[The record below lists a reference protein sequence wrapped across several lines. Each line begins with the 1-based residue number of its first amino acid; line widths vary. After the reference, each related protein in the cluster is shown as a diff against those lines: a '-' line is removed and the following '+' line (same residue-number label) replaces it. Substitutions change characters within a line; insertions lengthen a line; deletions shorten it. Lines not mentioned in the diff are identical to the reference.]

1 MLLLYSG
8 VASPK
13 ILGGQNVWFQA
24 NNTILFKKR
33 LSKHKMTVFCKNLGG
48 MAPLAPLATPM
59 LLYDVHD
66 NDRISSCWC
75 LVSLFVPLQHPV
87 DPRVPEM
94 DGFMFFKF
102 KSDTT
107 ILFQRFM
114 FFKFKSDT
122 TILFQ
127 NQIEKLTGLK
137 SKSCLNPKQ
146 SRRHGG
152 LSPPP
157 NWNMKHYKSV
167 ELLSLFTVSS
177 PKQKRKAPVIENILA
192 TVLIQNLI
200 TVVRLYVTQL
210 IDSKTKKDSLEANSR
225 KLMLYLGLVS

>member
-1 MLLLYSG
+1 MPLLYSG

-94 DGFMFFKF
+94 DG
-102 KSDTT
+102 
-107 ILFQRFM
+107 FM

-210 IDSKTKKDSLEANSR
+210 IDSKTKKDSLETNSR
-225 KLMLYLGLVS
+225 KLMLYLGLVP

>member
-1 MLLLYSG
+1 
-8 VASPK
+8 
-13 ILGGQNVWFQA
+13 
-24 NNTILFKKR
+24 
-33 LSKHKMTVFCKNLGG
+33 MTVFCKNLGG

-107 ILFQRFM
+107 ILFQ
-114 FFKFKSDT
+114 
-122 TILFQ
+122 

-157 NWNMKHYKSV
+157 N
-167 ELLSLFTVSS
+167 
-177 PKQKRKAPVIENILA
+177 
-192 TVLIQNLI
+192 
-200 TVVRLYVTQL
+200 
-210 IDSKTKKDSLEANSR
+210 
-225 KLMLYLGLVS
+225 

>member
-1 MLLLYSG
+1 MPLLYSG

-94 DGFMFFKF
+94 DG
-102 KSDTT
+102 
-107 ILFQRFM
+107 FM

-225 KLMLYLGLVS
+225 KLMLYLGLVP

>member
-107 ILFQRFM
+107 ILFQ
-114 FFKFKSDT
+114 
-122 TILFQ
+122 

-210 IDSKTKKDSLEANSR
+210 IDSKTKKDSLETNSR
-225 KLMLYLGLVS
+225 KLMLYLGLVP